1 MRSEYTLE
9 NGRPNPYLRK
19 LGKRG
24 RMALIAWW
32 RRLVT
37 RRR

>member
-19 LGKRG
+19 LGARG
-24 RMALIAWW
+24 RKALIAWW
-32 RRLVT
+32 NRLK

>member
-24 RMALIAWW
+24 REALIAWW
-32 RRLVT
+32 LRLVT
-37 RRR
+37 QQR